1 MMLQASIR
9 KGGMMGKDEQ
19 IFDVIKNLAQTR
31 GNIIPLLLIYRS
43 IIKRG
48 IYTSKGNIHNALKR
62 LEICG
67 KIRAA
72 ALDSIELI
80 EV

>member
-1 MMLQASIR
+1 
-9 KGGMMGKDEQ
+9 MGKDEQ

-31 GNIIPLLLIYRS
+31 GKMIPLLLVYRS
-43 IIKRG
+43 VIKRG
-48 IYTSKGNIHNALKR
+48 IYTSKGNIRNALKR

-67 KIRAA
+67 KIKAA
-72 ALDSIELI
+72 DLDSIELV